1 MVRRSTLVSGGKRLA
16 ETCRVAP
23 FFFAVLAVIL
33 LAAAAPIEARV
44 DGSPSAKS
52 STGYF
57 SLRQIDGKWSFV
69 DPHGHPFYSIGVAAV
84 TMKGYTDPSGV
95 NLYGDTVTRKY
106 GTEDAWAAAQRRRF
120 QEWGINTVGA
130 FSNLGPFL
138 TRRIALTVFIRTA
151 DDDTDFWD
159 PAWAAHAAATITRVA
174 RRYRDDRN
182 VLGYF
187 IDNEL
192 PWTFALQDL
201 GRPGRELFIMG
212 RYFHH
217 PAGRPVLLRF
227 LRKSYRSLDDLRADF
242 PGATL
247 RGPDW
252 LTLDWSTA
260 TLGAKVTP
268 RGEATLDAWAGVMAR
283 RYFAVTAGAL
293 RAADRHHLNL
303 GLKFIGGLT
312 PISVLKAEVPY
323 VDVVSVDFYDTG
335 TLSGRR
341 HKPLRKRRA
350 RKLTETATQEFE
362 SLILPLVR
370 HDRIVPT
377 SGMLAAWYHLTGK
390 PVLIAEF
397 GYRAA
402 DSGLPNTIPPAIP
415 VLPDQQARARAV
427 TNYADCAIDAPYI
440 IGLQYFQLF
449 DEPAAGRALDG
460 ENSNWGLVSGRDVPY
475 NPVTSALAAAGRL
488 ASRRLSRD
496 FRPAPCTPVGIQ
508 DFGRISRQ

>member
-1 MVRRSTLVSGGKRLA
+1 MAGTDMMRRSALVSGGKRPA

-23 FFFAVLAVIL
+23 LFFAALAVIL

-44 DGSPSAKS
+44 DGLPSASS

-95 NLYGDTVTRKY
+95 NLYRDTVTRKY
-106 GTEDAWAAAQRRRF
+106 RTEAAWAAAQRRRF
-120 QEWGINTVGA
+120 QEWGINTIGA
-130 FSNLGPFL
+130 FSNLDPFL
-138 TRRIALTVFIRTA
+138 NRHIALAVFIRTA

-192 PWTFALQDL
+192 PWTFALHDL

-212 RYFHH
+212 RYFHY
-217 PAGRPVLLRF
+217 PPGRPVLLTF
-227 LRKSYRSLDDLRADF
+227 LRKRYRSLDDLRADF

-247 RGPDW
+247 QGADW
-252 LTLDWSTA
+252 STLDWSTA

-268 RGEATLDAWAGVMAR
+268 RGQATLDAWAGVMAR
-283 RYFAVTAGAL
+283 RYFAVTARAL
-293 RAADRHHLNL
+293 RAADPHHLNL

-335 TLSGRR
+335 ALPGRR
-341 HKPLRKRRA
+341 QKSSQKRRA
-350 RKLTETATQEFE
+350 RNLPQTAAHEFE
-362 SLILPLVR
+362 SLILPLIR
-370 HDRIVPT
+370 HDRIVP
-377 SGMLAAWYHLTGK
+377 
-390 PVLIAEF
+390 
-397 GYRAA
+397 RA
-402 DSGLPNTIPPAIP
+402 S
-415 VLPDQQARARAV
+415 
-427 TNYADCAIDAPYI
+427 
-440 IGLQYFQLF
+440 
-449 DEPAAGRALDG
+449 
-460 ENSNWGLVSGRDVPY
+460 
-475 NPVTSALAAAGRL
+475 
-488 ASRRLSRD
+488 
-496 FRPAPCTPVGIQ
+496 
-508 DFGRISRQ
+508 

>member
-1 MVRRSTLVSGGKRLA
+1 MMRRSALVSGGKRLA
-16 ETCRVAP
+16 ETCRLAP
-23 FFFAVLAVIL
+23 FFAALAAIS

-44 DGSPSAKS
+44 DGLQSARS

-57 SLRQIDGKWSFV
+57 SLQQIDGKWSFV
-69 DPHGHPFYSIGVAAV
+69 GPHGHPFYSIGVAAV
-84 TMKGYTDPSGV
+84 TMKGYIDPSGV
-95 NLYGDTVTRKY
+95 NLYRDAVARKY

-138 TRRIALTVFIRTA
+138 NRRIALTVFIRTA

-192 PWTFALQDL
+192 PWTFALHDL

-212 RYFHH
+212 RYFHY
-217 PAGRPVLLRF
+217 PAGRPVLLQF
-227 LRKSYRSLDDLRADF
+227 LRKRYRSLDDLGADF

-247 RGPDW
+247 RGADW
-252 LTLDWSTA
+252 STLDWSTT

-293 RAADRHHLNL
+293 RAADPHHLNL

-335 TLSGRR
+335 ALSDRR
-341 HKPLRKRRA
+341 KKPSQKRRA
-350 RKLTETATQEFE
+350 RNFPQTAAQEFE
-362 SLILPLVR
+362 SLILPLIR

-377 SGMLAAWYHLTGK
+377 SDMLAAWYDLTGK

-402 DSGLPNTIPPAIP
+402 DSGLPNTIPPGIP
-415 VLPDQQARARAV
+415 VLPDQKARARAV

-449 DEPAAGRALDG
+449 DEPAAGRTLDG

-475 NPVTSALAAAGRL
+475 SPVTSALAAAGRL

-508 DFGRISRQ
+508 DFSEISRQ